1 MARDGCNCY
10 FSFWV
15 IIFLSYHLNIP
26 KNKNFKK
33 MKKTLKKSSFYTS
46 ASKIMIIYYTVPDI

>member
-1 MARDGCNCY
+1 MKCTRQ
-10 FSFWV
+10 S
-15 IIFLSYHLNIP
+15 LLIP